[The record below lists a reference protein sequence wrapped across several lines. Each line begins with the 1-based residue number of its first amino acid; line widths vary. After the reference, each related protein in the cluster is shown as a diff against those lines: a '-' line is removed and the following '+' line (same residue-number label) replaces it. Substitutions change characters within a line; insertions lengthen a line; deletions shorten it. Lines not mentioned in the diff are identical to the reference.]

1 MMTDGTAPETKG
13 GDISEAFGEFMNAFE
28 AFREANDDRIAQ
40 IETRF
45 GEDAVTAEKVDRI
58 GRALDEQKRAM
69 DQLVLKK
76 ARPALGRD
84 KSGSFAG
91 GEHKEAFEAYVRRG
105 DERALQ
111 AIDQKAM
118 SYGSGPDGGYLVPEE
133 TETEIGKRL
142 ASLSP
147 IRSIASVRQVSTAV
161 LKKPFS
167 LTGPATGWV
176 AETAARPQTNT
187 ATLSELSF
195 PAMELYAMPA
205 ATASLLEDS
214 AVDLDQWI
222 ASEVEA
228 AFAEQEGLAFVS
240 GNGANKPKGFLDYDT
255 VADGSWT
262 WGNLGYVATGVDGAL
277 PASDPSDVLIDL
289 IYALR
294 AGYRQNASFVM
305 NRKVQASIRKLKD
318 ADGNYLWQPPA
329 APGSRAMLMGFP
341 VVEAED
347 MPDAATDATP
357 IAFGDFG
364 RGYLVVDRT
373 GVRVLRDPYSAK
385 PYVLFYTTKRVGGG
399 VQDFNAIKLLKFGEA
414 CTDAAG
420 QLDSGGCASGAH
432 GPIVR
437 CAPVLPTRTI

>member
-1 MMTDGTAPETKG
+1 MTNDTMAPETKG
-13 GDISEAFGEFMNAFE
+13 ADISEAFGDFMNAFE
-28 AFREANDDRIAQ
+28 AFRETNDERLTQ
-40 IETRF
+40 IESRF
-45 GEDAVTAEKVDRI
+45 GEDTVTADKVDRI

-69 DQLVLKK
+69 DQLLLKK
-76 ARPALGRD
+76 ARPALARETATERLV
-84 KSGSFAG
+84 S
-91 GEHKEAFEAYVRRG
+91 EHKQAFEAYVRRG

-111 AIDQKAM
+111 AVDTKAM

-142 ASLSP
+142 ANLSP
-147 IRSIASVRQVSTAV
+147 IRAIASVRQVSTAV
-161 LKKPFS
+161 LKKPFAVS
-167 LTGPATGWV
+167 GPASGWV
-176 AETAARPQTNT
+176 AETASRPQTNT
-187 ATLSELSF
+187 GTLAELSF

-228 AFAEQEGLAFVS
+228 AFAEQEGTAFVT
-240 GNGANKPKGFLDYDT
+240 GDGTNKPRGFLDYD
-255 VADGSWT
+255 VIADASWE
-262 WGNLGYVATGVDGAL
+262 WGKLGFVATGVDGAL
-277 PASDPSDVLIDL
+277 PASNPSDKLIDL

-294 AGYRQNASFVM
+294 AGYRQNATFVM

-329 APGSRAMLMGFP
+329 GPGARAMLMGFP
-341 VVEAED
+341 LVEAED
-347 MPDAATDATP
+347 MPDPAADTLS

-399 VQDFNAIKLLKFGEA
+399 VQDFNAIKLMKFGEA
-414 CTDAAG
+414 
-420 QLDSGGCASGAH
+420 
-432 GPIVR
+432 
-437 CAPVLPTRTI
+437 

>member
-240 GNGANKPKGFLDYDT
+240 GNGTNKPRGFLDYDS

-329 APGSRAMLMGFP
+329 SPGSRAMLMGFP

-399 VQDFNAIKLLKFGEA
+399 VQDFSAIKLLKYGVA
-414 CTDAAG
+414 
-420 QLDSGGCASGAH
+420 
-432 GPIVR
+432 
-437 CAPVLPTRTI
+437 

>member
-1 MMTDGTAPETKG
+1 MMTDRTAPETKG
-13 GDISEAFGEFMNAFE
+13 GDISEAFGEFMSAFE

-84 KSGSFAG
+84 KAGVFAG

-176 AETAARPQTNT
+176 AETAARPQTST

-195 PAMELYAMPA
+195 AAMELYAMPA

-240 GNGANKPKGFLDYDT
+240 GNGVNKPRGFLDYDI
-255 VADGSWT
+255 VADASWS

-277 PASDPSDVLIDL
+277 PASNPSDKLIDL
-289 IYALR
+289 MYALR

-329 APGSRAMLMGFP
+329 SPGSRAMLMGFS

-347 MPDAATDATP
+347 MPDAGVDETP

-399 VQDFNAIKLLKFGEA
+399 VQDFDAIKLLKYG
-414 CTDAAG
+414 DA
-420 QLDSGGCASGAH
+420 
-432 GPIVR
+432 
-437 CAPVLPTRTI
+437 